1 MTMKTAALLLLLS
14 LPLPAAAQGLGP
26 GIDPSRPEIKRSY
39 AAFGLGYADA
49 EGLDHR
55 SASLGGNAV
64 LGKGIS
70 LESGFAVHR
79 ITRDGWLPGKLY
91 NAGAALNYRSGR
103 YSFSGGLR
111 SSSDRPFYSR
121 HETDLGLTASR
132 ELSSRGPHRLSF
144 GLTYSSRRSFAR
156 GVPFPYLL
164 YSYRTEKF
172 TFLAPFS
179 ASWRPSPEY
188 ELSASYMPPKSFRA
202 GVSRKLSDKLSL
214 GTYYYYGTLQFDLA
228 RRPDKDYTT
237 FIEQHNAGLSVNYTR
252 SKDRFIR
259 VYAGWAIRGR
269 YYNGRTY
276 DEHRDSA
283 PIRSGL
289 GAGLSF
295 YRYF

>member
-1 MTMKTAALLLLLS
+1 MKTATLLLLLVF
-14 LPLPAAAQGLGP
+14 PAGAAAQGLGP
-26 GIDPSRPEIKRSY
+26 GIDPYRPEITRSY
-39 AAFGLGYADA
+39 AAFGLGYSDA

-64 LGKGIS
+64 LGKRLS
-70 LESGFAVHR
+70 LESGFAAHR
-79 ITRDGWLPGKLY
+79 ITRDGWLPGNLY

-111 SSSDRPFYSR
+111 SASDRPFYSA
-121 HETDLGLTASR
+121 HETDLGLNASR
-132 ELSSRGPHRLSF
+132 VISSKGPHRLSF
-144 GLTYSSRRSFAR
+144 GLAYSSRRSFAR
-156 GVPFPYLL
+156 GIPFPYLL

-202 GVSRKLSDKLSL
+202 GVSRKLSDKLRL

-237 FIEQHNAGLSVNYTR
+237 FIEQHNAGLSVNYAR
-252 SKDRFIR
+252 SKEHFIQA
-259 VYAGWAIRGR
+259 YAGWAIKGR

-276 DEHRDSA
+276 DDHHDSA
-283 PIRSGL
+283 AIRSGF

-295 YRYF
+295 YRHF